1 MLSLHDKKYVCQI
14 SYKNNHFPGFIE
26 AIMPPIRGGV
36 PERPILNS
44 VNKRSDIL
52 RKGKLCNKT

>member
-1 MLSLHDKKYVCQI
+1 MIKSMCAKFHT
-14 SYKNNHFPGFIE
+14 KNNHFPGFIE